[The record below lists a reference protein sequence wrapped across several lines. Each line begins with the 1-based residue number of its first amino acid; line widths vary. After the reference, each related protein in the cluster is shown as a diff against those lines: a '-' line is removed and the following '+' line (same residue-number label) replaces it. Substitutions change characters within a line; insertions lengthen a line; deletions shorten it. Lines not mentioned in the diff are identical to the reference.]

1 MCCPDASSWGFP
13 PPGIECHHYGI
24 AAAVA
29 TAGAACL
36 RGLGVAASDTALYRS
51 ERGGGGQRGAGEA
64 SPGKFFAK
72 DSGAFKIS
80 SLARA
85 GGTTEGFEQVCSA
98 VRHSAVGGGGVGGG
112 GGGEA
117 PTEISQAHF
126 FAPFLYSSIVGTR
139 N

>member
-1 MCCPDASSWGFP
+1 MRCPDASSWGFP
-13 PPGIECHHYGI
+13 SPRIECDHYGI
-24 AAAVA
+24 AAAVT

-51 ERGGGGQRGAGEA
+51 ERGRGGQRGTGEA
-64 SPGKFFAK
+64 SPCKFFAK

-80 SLARA
+80 GLTGA
-85 GGTTEGFEQVCSA
+85 GGTTERFEQVCSA

-117 PTEISQAHF
+117 PAEISQAHF
-126 FAPFLYSSIVGTR
+126 FAPFLYSSIVGAR